1 MRIQIRLISAFLV
14 FLAGFLL
21 PPVDADAV
29 LKDFGPPNLGG
40 FPSWYRDTTGLPLQQ
55 CFSLAASP
63 AGAGGMC
70 GITMTANPAQNPP
83 FDPAL
88 PLNLP
93 FNWPGE
99 AFYSMASADPSFAVA
114 GSTTT
119 LVEFA
124 LESTFGLGDPS
135 PGDQVV
141 FARVRIRLDGMPVSG
156 TYLITHPYGID
167 SLNIDI
173 NDPKSGRLTR
183 DIGATGAPFVG
194 ALDGNIG
201 PFLKWT
207 FDPLYAGTGTN
218 PDGTIT
224 VGDVTFIGDPNVVHT
239 VTGSPFDFNR
249 VLIEGPIGADLDG
262 AGNNF
267 VETDLFVI
275 EGQVY
280 TTPIPTPLAVNRST
294 YARNAAVG
302 QVDVFANADPLSNQG
317 SASIL
322 EATGTGIAT
331 TVLVTVPD
339 STSFVGYLSSPTIL
353 ADPATIPATV
363 SVTNVADQAPL
374 APVASPVVDEVKIS
388 EATFVP
394 GTGILRVKAVSS
406 DGTSAPALTAVG
418 YGELVNG
425 ALSVTDLTIPP
436 KAIKVDSTAGGS
448 ATVPVAVRDNY
459 LVAAEAG
466 ANGSIAPSGLVALAP
481 GSSPVFTITP
491 NPGFRVADVLV
502 DGETRGPVSVVTFDD
517 LSFNHTIVVSFA
529 P

>member
-1 MRIQIRLISAFLV
+1 MRIQIRLVSAFLV

-21 PPVDADAV
+21 PPADADAV
-29 LKDFGPPNLGG
+29 LKDFGPPNFGG

-55 CFSLAASP
+55 CFSRAASP
-63 AGAGGMC
+63 TGAGDMC
-70 GITMTANPAQNPP
+70 GITMTANPAQDPP

-99 AFYSMASADPSFAVA
+99 AFYSMASASFADPFA
-114 GSTTT
+114 GPITI

-173 NDPKSGRLTR
+173 TDQKSGRLTR

-207 FDPLYAGTGTN
+207 FDSAYGTN
-218 PDGTIT
+218 ADGTIT
-224 VGDVTFIGDPNVVHT
+224 VGDDKFIGDPNVAHT
-239 VTGSPFDFNR
+239 VTGSPFNFNR
-249 VLIEGPIGADLDG
+249 VRIEGPESADLDG
-262 AGNNF
+262 FGSNV

-280 TTPIPTPLAVNRST
+280 TLPIPTPLAVNRST

-302 QVDVFANADPLSNQG
+302 QVDVFANADPLSNQNID
-317 SASIL
+317 SIL
-322 EATGTGIAT
+322 EATGTGIAP

-339 STSFVGYLSSPTIL
+339 STSFVGYLSSPTKF
-353 ADPATIPATV
+353 DNPAAIPATV
-363 SVTNVADQAPL
+363 SVTNVADLEPL
-374 APVASPVVDEVKIS
+374 APVESPVVDEVKIS

-394 GTGILRVKAVSS
+394 GTGTLRVKAVSS
-406 DGTSAPALTAVG
+406 DGTSAPVLTAVG
-418 YGELVNG
+418 YGDLDNG
-425 ALSVTDLTIPP
+425 ALSKTGLTIPP
-436 KAIKVDSTAGGS
+436 KAVKVDSTAGGS

-466 ANGSIAPSGLVALAP
+466 ADGSIAPSGLVALAP
-481 GSSPVFTITP
+481 GSSTVFTITP
-491 NPGFRVADVLV
+491 DPGFRVADVLV

-517 LSFNHTIVVSFA
+517 LSFNHTIVVTFA

>member
-1 MRIQIRLISAFLV
+1 VRTKNRITGAFIVLMV
-14 FLAGFLL
+14 GFLL

-29 LKDFGPPNLGG
+29 LKDFGPPNSGG
-40 FPSWYRDTTGLPLQQ
+40 FPSWYRDTTGLPLQL
-55 CFSLAASP
+55 CFSRAAAP
-63 AGAGGMC
+63 TGAGDMC

-114 GSTTT
+114 GSTAT

-135 PGDQVV
+135 PGDQMV
-141 FARVRIRLDGMPVSG
+141 FARVRIRLDGMPMSG

-167 SLNIDI
+167 SLNVDI

-201 PFLKWT
+201 PFLTWT
-207 FDPLYAGTGTN
+207 PDPTYGPLGTN

-224 VGDVTFIGDPNVVHT
+224 VGDDTFIGDPNVAHT
-239 VTGSPFDFNR
+239 VTGSPFNFNR
-249 VLIEGPIGADLDG
+249 VLIEGPEGADLDG

-280 TTPIPTPLAVNRST
+280 TTPIPTLLTVNRST
-294 YARNAAVG
+294 YARNPAVG
-302 QVDVFANADPLSNQG
+302 QVDVFANAGPLSNQG
-317 SASIL
+317 SASSL

-331 TVLVTVPD
+331 TVLSTVPD
-339 STSFVGYLSSPTIL
+339 SGSFVGYLSSPTIL
-353 ADPATIPATV
+353 ADPAAIPATV
-363 SVTNVADQAPL
+363 TVTNVADL
-374 APVASPVVDEVKIS
+374 APPGFVASPVVDEVKIS

-394 GTGILRVKAVSS
+394 GTGTLRVKAVSS
-406 DGTSAPALTAVG
+406 DGTSAQALTAVG
-418 YGELVNG
+418 YGDLDNG
-425 ALSVTDLTIPP
+425 ALSVTGLTIPP
-436 KAIKVDSTAGGS
+436 KAVKVDSTAGGS

-466 ANGSIAPSGLVALAP
+466 ANGTIAPSGLVALAP
-481 GSSPVFTITP
+481 GSSAVFTITP

-517 LSFNHTIVVSFA
+517 LSFNHTIVVTFA